1 MRRVLVALQVV
12 ALAVGL
18 TACGG
23 DALALDPVA
32 SAATKTVE
40 SGSSRVEFTIA
51 AKAAGQS
58 VDMTGSGLFDYRR
71 PRGAVTYRMQLPGLG
86 NVSMEMR
93 MLGTKLYLRLP
104 QEVVGPA
111 LPNGK
116 PWFGLDLD
124 KSLRQAGLG
133 SLDFTQQQDP
143 AQTLQYLRAA
153 SSGVKESGSATVRGV
168 ETTRYV
174 GRLDFRKALDAG
186 LERLELPAAERQRAR
201 QGMQRMLGRLGA
213 KGVPF
218 EVFVDDDGLLRRLTM
233 DMSMEAMGQPFVDQ
247 GLDGLLRLR
256 RRRRRAGAAGARRHG
271 RDAPAAPLIAARA
284 CVR

>member
-18 TACGG
+18 SACGG

-58 VDMTGSGLFDYRR
+58 IDMTGSGLFDYRR
-71 PRGAVTYRMQLPGLG
+71 PRGAVTYRMQLPGVG

-93 MLGTKLYLRLP
+93 MVGTRLFLRLP

-116 PWFGLDLD
+116 PWFVLDLD
-124 KSLRQAGLG
+124 RSLRQAGLG

-174 GRLDFRKALDAG
+174 GRLDFRKGLDAG
-186 LERLELPAAERQRAR
+186 LDKLPAGERQRAR

-233 DMSMEAMGQPFVDQ
+233 DLSMEGMGQPFSTKLSMDYFDFGVDV
-247 GLDGLLRLR
+247 DVEAPPARDVTDATRLL
-256 RRRRRAGAAGARRHG
+256 H
-271 RDAPAAPLIAARA
+271 P
-284 CVR
+284 

>member
-1 MRRVLVALQVV
+1 MTRVLLALQVV
-12 ALAVGL
+12 ALALGL

-23 DALALDPVA
+23 DTLALDPVA

-40 SGSSRVEFTIA
+40 SGSSRVEFAIA
-51 AKAAGQS
+51 VKAAGQS
-58 VDMTGSGLFDYRR
+58 VDMTGSGRFDYRH

-93 MLGTKLYLRLP
+93 MVGTKLYLRLP

-124 KSLRQAGLG
+124 KSLERAGLG
-133 SLDFTQQQDP
+133 SLGFTQQQDP

-168 ETTRYV
+168 DTTRYV

-186 LERLELPAAERQRAR
+186 HGPLIRCPGQRSAS
-201 QGMQRMLGRLGA
+201 GRVRACSGCSA
-213 KGVPF
+213 
-218 EVFVDDDGLLRRLTM
+218 
-233 DMSMEAMGQPFVDQ
+233 SSA
-247 GLDGLLRLR
+247 
-256 RRRRRAGAAGARRHG
+256 RRACRSRCSSTTT
-271 RDAPAAPLIAARA
+271 A
-284 CVR
+284 CSVG

>member
-40 SGSSRVEFTIA
+40 SGSSRVEFAIA
-51 AKAAGQS
+51 MKAAGQS
-58 VDMTGSGLFDYRR
+58 MDMTGSGLFDYRER
-71 PRGAVTYRMQLPGLG
+71 RGAVTYRMQLPGVG
-86 NVSMEMR
+86 NASMEMR
-93 MLGTKLYLRLP
+93 MIDTKLYLRLP
-104 QEVVGPA
+104 QAVAGPA

-116 PWFGLDLD
+116 QWFGLDLD
-124 KSLRQAGLG
+124 KSLRRAGLG

-153 SSGVKESGSATVRGV
+153 SSGVKENGSATVRGV

-186 LERLELPAAERQRAR
+186 LERLPAAERERAR
-201 QGMQRMLGRLGA
+201 QGMQRMLGRPGS

-218 EVFVDDDGLLRRLTM
+218 EVFVDDDGLLRRLTL
-233 DMSMEAMGQPFVDQ
+233 DMSMEAMGQPLSTKLSMDYFDFGVDVDVQ
-247 GLDGLLRLR
+247 APPARDVTDATRLL
-256 RRRRRAGAAGARRHG
+256 H
-271 RDAPAAPLIAARA
+271 P
-284 CVR
+284 

>member
-1 MRRVLVALQVV
+1 
-12 ALAVGL
+12 
-18 TACGG
+18 
-23 DALALDPVA
+23 
-32 SAATKTVE
+32 
-40 SGSSRVEFTIA
+40 
-51 AKAAGQS
+51 
-58 VDMTGSGLFDYRR
+58 
-71 PRGAVTYRMQLPGLG
+71 
-86 NVSMEMR
+86 
-93 MLGTKLYLRLP
+93 MLGKKLYLRLP
-104 QEVVGPA
+104 QDVVGPG

-124 KSLRQAGLG
+124 RSLRQAGLG

-174 GRLDFRKALDAG
+174 GRLDFRKGLDAG
-186 LERLELPAAERQRAR
+186 LDKLPAAERQRAR

-233 DMSMEAMGQPFVDQ
+233 DMSMEGMGQPFSTKLSMDYFDFGVDV
-247 GLDGLLRLR
+247 DVEAPPARDVTDATRLL
-256 RRRRRAGAAGARRHG
+256 H
-271 RDAPAAPLIAARA
+271 P
-284 CVR
+284 

>member
-51 AKAAGQS
+51 AEAAGQS
-58 VDMTGSGLFDYRR
+58 IDMTGSGLFDYRR
-71 PRGAVTYRMQLPGLG
+71 PRGAVTYRMQLPGVG

-93 MLGTKLYLRLP
+93 MVGTKLFLRLP

-124 KSLRQAGLG
+124 KSLR
-133 SLDFTQQQDP
+133 T
-143 AQTLQYLRAA
+143 
-153 SSGVKESGSATVRGV
+153 
-168 ETTRYV
+168 
-174 GRLDFRKALDAG
+174 GRSRQP
-186 LERLELPAAERQRAR
+186 RLHA
-201 QGMQRMLGRLGA
+201 
-213 KGVPF
+213 
-218 EVFVDDDGLLRRLTM
+218 
-233 DMSMEAMGQPFVDQ
+233 
-247 GLDGLLRLR
+247 
-256 RRRRRAGAAGARRHG
+256 AAGSGPDAAVPPRRE
-271 RDAPAAPLIAARA
+271 
-284 CVR
+284 

>member
-40 SGSSRVEFTIA
+40 SGSSRVEHTIA

-58 VDMTGSGLFDYRR
+58 IDMTGSGLFDYRR
-71 PRGAVTYRMQLPGLG
+71 PRGAVTYRMQLPGVG
-86 NVSMEMR
+86 NVNVEMR
-93 MLGTKLYLRLP
+93 MVGTKLFLRLP

-111 LPNGK
+111 LPNAK

-124 KSLRQAGLG
+124 KSLQRAGLG
-133 SLDFTQQQDP
+133 SLGFTQQQDP

-201 QGMQRMLGRLGA
+201 QGMQRMLGQLGTN
-213 KGVPF
+213 GVPF
-218 EVFVDDDGLLRRLTM
+218 EVFVDADGLLRRLTM
-233 DMSMEAMGQPFVDQ
+233 DVSMKAMGQPLSTKVSMDYFDFGVDVDVQ
-247 GLDGLLRLR
+247 APPARDVTDATRLL
-256 RRRRRAGAAGARRHG
+256 H
-271 RDAPAAPLIAARA
+271 P
-284 CVR
+284 

>member
-58 VDMTGSGLFDYRR
+58 IDMTGSGLFDYRR
-71 PRGAVTYRMQLPGLG
+71 PRGAVTYRMQLPGVG

-93 MLGTKLYLRLP
+93 MVGTKLFLRLP

-124 KSLRQAGLG
+124 KSLASEAGLG
-133 SLDFTQQQDP
+133 SLGFTQQQDP

-186 LERLELPAAERQRAR
+186 LERLEL
-201 QGMQRMLGRLGA
+201 GRG
-213 KGVPF
+213 
-218 EVFVDDDGLLRRLTM
+218 
-233 DMSMEAMGQPFVDQ
+233 
-247 GLDGLLRLR
+247 
-256 RRRRRAGAAGARRHG
+256 
-271 RDAPAAPLIAARA
+271 APAARVRA
-284 CVR
+284 

>member
-40 SGSSRVEFTIA
+40 SGSSRVEFAIA
-51 AKAAGQS
+51 MKAAGQS
-58 VDMTGSGLFDYRR
+58 MDMTGSGLFDYRE
-71 PRGAVTYRMQLPGLG
+71 PRGAVTYRMQLPGVG
-86 NVSMEMR
+86 NASMEMR
-93 MLGTKLYLRLP
+93 MIDTKLYLRLP
-104 QEVVGPA
+104 QAVAGPA

-116 PWFGLDLD
+116 QWFGLDLD
-124 KSLRQAGLG
+124 KSLRRAGLG

-153 SSGVKESGSATVRGV
+153 SSGVKENGSATVRGV

-174 GRLDFRKALDAG
+174 GRLDFHKALDAG
-186 LERLELPAAERQRAR
+186 LERLPAAERERAR
-201 QGMQRMLGRLGA
+201 QGMQRMLGRPGS

-218 EVFVDDDGLLRRLTM
+218 EVFVDDDGLLRRLTL
-233 DMSMEAMGQPFVDQ
+233 DLSMEAMGQPLSTKLSMDYFDFGVDVNVHAPPAR
-247 GLDGLLRLR
+247 DVFDATGLLR
-256 RRRRRAGAAGARRHG
+256 
-271 RDAPAAPLIAARA
+271 P
-284 CVR
+284 

>member
-1 MRRVLVALQVV
+1 MLLQVV

-71 PRGAVTYRMQLPGLG
+71 PRGAVTYRMQLPGVG

-186 LERLELPAAERQRAR
+186 L
-201 QGMQRMLGRLGA
+201 
-213 KGVPF
+213 
-218 EVFVDDDGLLRRLTM
+218 D
-233 DMSMEAMGQPFVDQ
+233 SWSC
-247 GLDGLLRLR
+247 R
-256 RRRRRAGAAGARRHG
+256 RRSGSAR
-271 RDAPAAPLIAARA
+271 ARA
-284 CVR
+284 CSGCSAGSARRACRSRCSSTTTACSAG

>member
-40 SGSSRVEFTIA
+40 SGSSRVEFAIA
-51 AKAAGQS
+51 MKAAGQS
-58 VDMTGSGLFDYRR
+58 MDMTGSGLFDYRE
-71 PRGAVTYRMQLPGLG
+71 PRGAVTYRMQLPGVG
-86 NVSMEMR
+86 NASMEMR
-93 MLGTKLYLRLP
+93 MIDTKLYLRLP
-104 QEVVGPA
+104 QAVAGPA

-116 PWFGLDLD
+116 QWFGLDLD
-124 KSLRQAGLG
+124 KSLRRAGLG

-153 SSGVKESGSATVRGV
+153 SSGVKENGSATVRGV

-186 LERLELPAAERQRAR
+186 LERLPAAERERAR
-201 QGMQRMLGRLGA
+201 QGMQRMLGRPGS

-218 EVFVDDDGLLRRLTM
+218 EVFVDDDGLLRRLTL
-233 DMSMEAMGQPFVDQ
+233 DMSMEAMGQPLSTKLSMDYFDFGVDVDVQ
-247 GLDGLLRLR
+247 APPARDVTDATRLL
-256 RRRRRAGAAGARRHG
+256 H
-271 RDAPAAPLIAARA
+271 P
-284 CVR
+284 

>member
-23 DALALDPVA
+23 GGALALDPVA

-58 VDMTGSGLFDYRR
+58 VDLTGSGLFDYRD

-93 MLGTKLYLRLP
+93 MVGTKLFLRLP
-104 QEVVGPA
+104 QELVGPA

-124 KSLRQAGLG
+124 KSLGQAGLG
-133 SLDFTQQQDP
+133 SLGFTQQQDP
-143 AQTLQYLRAA
+143 AETLQYLRAA

-174 GRLDFRKALDAG
+174 GRLDFRKALDTG
-186 LERLELPAAERQRAR
+186 LERLELPAGERQRAR
-201 QGMQRMLGRLGA
+201 EGMRRMLGQLGA

-233 DMSMEAMGQPFVDQ
+233 DMSMKAMGRPLSTKVSMDYFDFGVDVDVQ
-247 GLDGLLRLR
+247 APPAREVTDATRLL
-256 RRRRRAGAAGARRHG
+256 H
-271 RDAPAAPLIAARA
+271 P
-284 CVR
+284 

>member
-1 MRRVLVALQVV
+1 MRRGLVALQVV

-40 SGSSRVEFTIA
+40 SGSSRVEFAIA
-51 AKAAGQS
+51 MKAAGQS
-58 VDMTGSGLFDYRR
+58 MDMTGSGLFDYRE
-71 PRGAVTYRMQLPGLG
+71 PRGAVTYRMQLPGVG
-86 NVSMEMR
+86 NASMEMR
-93 MLGTKLYLRLP
+93 MIDTKLYLRLP
-104 QEVVGPA
+104 QAVAGPA

-116 PWFGLDLD
+116 QWFGLDLD
-124 KSLRQAGLG
+124 KSLRRAGLG

-153 SSGVKESGSATVRGV
+153 SSGVKENGSATVRGV

-186 LERLELPAAERQRAR
+186 LERLPAAERERAR
-201 QGMQRMLGRLGA
+201 QGMQRMLGRPGS

-218 EVFVDDDGLLRRLTM
+218 EVFVDDDGLLRRLTL
-233 DMSMEAMGQPFVDQ
+233 DMSMEAMGQPLSTKLSMDYFDFGVDVDVQ
-247 GLDGLLRLR
+247 APPARDVTDATRLL
-256 RRRRRAGAAGARRHG
+256 H
-271 RDAPAAPLIAARA
+271 P
-284 CVR
+284 